1 MEKNESF
8 KVKIYFI
15 FMCICL
21 GFSSVLLR
29 VGYLQVVKKDELLEY
44 GNKQFI
50 RTTKVYP
57 NRGKILDRNGNALA
71 INVNRFN
78 VFGMAQEMENKKSTS
93 KKVSKIIKEV
103 KYKDLYKS
111 IKDRNKFTWIKRNI
125 DLTKDQVKKLKA
137 IDGVHIEPFVG
148 RYYPNQKLAAQVL
161 GFVDV
166 DNSGISGVEKQFNKI
181 LIGKEK
187 TISYVRD
194 AKGRAIKFEN
204 LTQSREPKDIELSID
219 KDIQDIVESAIK
231 AAFKKHKAKLT
242 GAAVMNANTGEILAM
257 ANYPSFNPNKPSD
270 SKSKNWKLSY
280 ISDPFEPGSVIK
292 PFTVISGLSN
302 NLIEPNSQ
310 FYCENGKMKIGKYT
324 IKESA
329 GHKFKWLSVN
339 RIISKSS
346 NIGTSKIA
354 FETGSKNL
362 VNTFRNYGLG
372 ERTNV
377 ELPYESRGIFKNDDE
392 LKKIR
397 LSNLSFGHGI
407 AVSGLQI
414 LNMYAPLANGGY
426 KLRPTILKTVGETEK
441 IPVISEKVRNQIND
455 MLVETVEEGT
465 GDNAQ
470 IEGYKIAGKTGT
482 AQKPND
488 KEGGYLEDEFIS
500 SFVGYPL
507 EVKSPFIVYVYVDAP
522 SEEGHYGS
530 EVAAPIF
537 KKIARAILVKNNE
550 YHSLA
555 KNVDNKKTEDS
566 ISLIASSVKRYKK
579 NKVPNF
585 VGLDR
590 KSVLKLGEK
599 LNIRLKINGFGIVTS
614 QKPKA
619 FSKITGD
626 KTVKLVLKKPS
637 YD

>member
-1 MEKNESF
+1 MENNEPF
-8 KVKIYFI
+8 KLKIYFV
-15 FMCICL
+15 FFCICF
-21 GFSSVLLR
+21 GFSAVLLR

-57 NRGKILDRNGNALA
+57 NRGKILDRHGNALA

-78 VFGMAQEMENKKSTS
+78 IFAMPKEIENKKDVSRKVAKVFREIKF
-93 KKVSKIIKEV
+93 KK
-103 KYKDLYKS
+103 LYKS
-111 IKDRNKFTWIKRNI
+111 LKDRDKFTWIKRNV
-125 DLTKDQVKKLKA
+125 DLKKEEVEKLKK
-137 IDGVHIEPFVG
+137 IDGIYLEPFVG
-148 RYYPNQKLAAQVL
+148 RYYPNQNLAAQIL

-181 LIGKEK
+181 LVGKEK

-204 LTQSREPKDIELSID
+204 LTQSREPQNIDLSID
-219 KDIQDIVESAIK
+219 QEIQDIVESAIK
-231 AAFKKHKAKLT
+231 AGYKKHKAKLT

-257 ANYPSFNPNKPSD
+257 ANYPSFNPNEP
-270 SKSKNWKLSY
+270 SKSKSKHWKLSY
-280 ISDPFEPGSVIK
+280 LSDPFEPGSVIK

-339 RIISKSS
+339 RIISESS

-362 VNTFRNYGLG
+362 VNTFKSFGLG
-372 ERTNV
+372 NKTNI
-377 ELPYESRGIFKNDDE
+377 ELPHESRGIFNDE
-392 LKKIR
+392 ENLKKIR

-426 KLRPTILKTVGETEK
+426 KLRPTILKSKGETEK
-441 IPVISEKVRNQIND
+441 IPVISDKVRKQINR
-455 MLVETVEEGT
+455 MLIEVVEEGT
-465 GDNAQ
+465 GDNAK
-470 IEGYKIAGKTGT
+470 IEGYTIAGKTGT

-488 KEGGYLEDEFIS
+488 KKGGYLEDEYIA
-500 SFVGYPL
+500 SFVGYPID
-507 EVKSPFIVYVYVDAP
+507 VKSPFIVYVYVDAP
-522 SEEGHYGS
+522 SEKGHYGS

-550 YHSLA
+550 YHSIA
-555 KNVDNKKTEDS
+555 RESDNKKSEDS
-566 ISLIASSVKRYKK
+566 ISLISSSVKRFKK

-585 VGLDR
+585 IGLDR
-590 KSVLKLGEK
+590 KSVLKLGEE
-599 LNIRLKINGFGIVTS
+599 LNIRLQLNGFGIVTS

-619 FSKITGD
+619 FSKLSGD
-626 KTVKLVLKKPS
+626 KTVKIVLKKPS